1 MMVFPE
7 RWQFH
12 FVEAAGER
20 HSSAK
25 EWRIF
30 SAVLA
35 ALTTL
40 LATLLATALVLIFV
54 VLRALLAALLSALA
68 LLLRILLASLLL
80 VLLAGLALI
89 AILVVGHW
97 HFLPGMDFPRRFNP
111 FWPYCVPQIYGHR
124 RRLLVTHVY

>member
-1 MMVFPE
+1 
-7 RWQFH
+7 
-12 FVEAAGER
+12 
-20 HSSAK
+20 
-25 EWRIF
+25 
-30 SAVLA
+30 
-35 ALTTL
+35 
-40 LATLLATALVLIFV
+40 LATLLTALVLIFV
-54 VLRALLAALLSALA
+54 VLRALLAALLSALLSALA

-124 RRLLVTHVY
+124 RRLLVTHVC